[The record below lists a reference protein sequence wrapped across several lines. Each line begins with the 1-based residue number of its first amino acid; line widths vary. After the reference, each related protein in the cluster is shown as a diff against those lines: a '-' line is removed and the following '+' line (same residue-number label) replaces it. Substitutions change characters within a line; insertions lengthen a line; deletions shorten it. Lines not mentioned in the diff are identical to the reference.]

1 MTVRKSWI
9 VSILIIVGS
18 VFAFKYISKGKE
30 RIKKSNNSVEKVA
43 MYKVVKNE
51 QLPLI
56 VEASGQ
62 LKSKHTFDMYSEVT
76 GVLKASGKEFRTGNK
91 FRKGELMI
99 QIEDSEVKA
108 QLYSQRS
115 DFQNLITS
123 LLPDIKIEFPS
134 EFTKW
139 EDYLTSFE
147 IERSIKVLP
156 KLSSKKEKYFVSGKK
171 VFTQYYSIKNL
182 EARYAKYNLRAPFN
196 GIVTETSLK
205 PGGLVRS
212 GQKMGVFSNMDTF
225 ELEVSVKAS
234 DSEYVK
240 IGNHVNIS
248 SSDKKQSWDGKVV
261 RINGAIDLNSQ
272 TVSVFVET
280 KGKGLKA
287 GMYLDVEMESTPLD
301 HATLISRN
309 ILHNNTFVYLVKD
322 STLVE
327 FEINPVKF
335 NEKSVMVNNL
345 HEGDLLVQR
354 NISGS
359 FPGMKV
365 NPKQVK

>member
-9 VSILIIVGS
+9 IAVLVLIGT
-18 VFAFKYISKGKE
+18 VFAFKSISKGKQKV
-30 RIKKSNNSVEKVA
+30 KKSGKEVVKVA

-51 QLPLI
+51 KLPLI

-62 LKSKHTFDMYSEVT
+62 LKPKHTFDMYSEVT
-76 GVLKASGKEFRTGNK
+76 GVLKSGGKEFRTGTT

-99 QIEDSEVKA
+99 QIDDSEVKA
-108 QLYSQRS
+108 QLFSQRS

-134 EFTKW
+134 EFDKW
-139 EDYLTSFE
+139 EGYLTSFE
-147 IERSIKVLP
+147 IEGSIKSLP
-156 KLSSKKEKYFVSGKK
+156 EVSSKKEKYFVSGKK
-171 VFTQYYSIKNL
+171 IFTQYYSIKNL

-212 GQKMGVFSNMDTF
+212 GQKMGVFSNMNNF
-225 ELEVSVKAS
+225 ELEVSVKAG
-234 DSEYVK
+234 DITYVK
-240 IGNHVNIS
+240 IGDNVKIH
-248 SSDKKQSWDGKVV
+248 SSDKSKLWTGKVI

-272 TVSVFVET
+272 TVSVFIET

-287 GMYLDVEMESTPLD
+287 GMYLDVEMESTPVD
-301 HATLISRN
+301 HSVLLPRN

-327 FEINPVKF
+327 YEINAVKF

-345 HEGDLLVQR
+345 NDGDQLVMR
-354 NISGS
+354 NISGAFNS
-359 FPGMKV
+359 MEV
-365 NPKQVK
+365 NPKHIK

>member
-9 VSILIIVGS
+9 IAVLVLIGT
-18 VFAFKYISKGKE
+18 VFAFKYISKGKDSV
-30 RIKKSNNSVEKVA
+30 KKSGKGVVKVA

-51 QLPLI
+51 TLPLT

-62 LKSKHTFDMYSEVT
+62 LKPKHTFDMYSEVT
-76 GVLKASGKEFRTGNK
+76 GVLKSGKKEFRTGTK
-91 FRKGELMI
+91 FKKGELMI
-99 QIEDSEVKA
+99 RIDDSEVKA
-108 QLYSQRS
+108 QLFSQRS

-123 LLPDIKIEFPS
+123 LLSDIKIEFPS
-134 EFTKW
+134 EFKKW
-139 EDYLTSFE
+139 ESYLHGFE
-147 IERSIKVLP
+147 IERSITPLP
-156 KLSSKKEKYFVSGKK
+156 KLSTKKEKYFVSGKK
-171 VFTQYYSIKNL
+171 IFTQYYSIKNL

-196 GIVTETSLK
+196 GIVTETSLR

-212 GQKMGVFSNMDTF
+212 GQKMGVFSNMDAF

-234 DSEYVK
+234 DAGYVNV
-240 IGNHVNIS
+240 GNEVNIV
-248 SSDKKQSWDGKVV
+248 SSDKKQNWKGKIV

-287 GMYLDVEMESTPLD
+287 GMYLDVVMKSTPINNAVL
-301 HATLISRN
+301 LPRN
-309 ILHNNTFVYLVKD
+309 ILHNNTYVYLIKD

-327 FEINPVKF
+327 HEINPVKF

-345 HEGDLLVQR
+345 HEGDLLVSR

>member
-9 VSILIIVGS
+9 IAILIIVGT
-18 VFAFKYISKGKE
+18 VFAFKFISNGKQKVKKTGKE
-30 RIKKSNNSVEKVA
+30 VVKVA
-43 MYKVVKNE
+43 LYKVVKN
-51 QLPLI
+51 QKLPLV

-62 LKSKHTFDMYSEVT
+62 LKPKHTFDMYSEAT
-76 GVLKASGKEFRTGNK
+76 GVLKASRKEFRTGTK

-99 QIEDSEVKA
+99 QIDDSEVKA

-123 LLPDIKIEFPS
+123 LLPDIKIEFPN
-134 EFTKW
+134 EFNKW
-139 EDYLTSFE
+139 ENYLTKFE
-147 IERSIKVLP
+147 IERSIKPLP
-156 KLSSKKEKYFVSGKK
+156 KVSTKKEKYFVSGKK

-196 GIVTETSLK
+196 GVVTETSLK

-212 GQKMGVFSNMDTF
+212 GQKMGVFSNMDNY

-234 DSEYVK
+234 D
-240 IGNHVNIS
+240 IGYVNIGDKVKMY
-248 SSDKKQSWDGKVV
+248 SSDNSHVWEGKVV
-261 RINGAIDLNSQ
+261 RINGAIDLNTQ
-272 TVSVFVET
+272 TVSVFVEAN
-280 KGKGLKA
+280 GEGLKA
-287 GMYLDVEMESTPLD
+287 GMYLDVQLESLPVNHSVL
-301 HATLISRN
+301 LPRN

-327 FEINPVKF
+327 FEIHPVKF
-335 NEKSVMVNNL
+335 NEKSVMIDNI
-345 HEGDLLVQR
+345 EDGELLVSR
-354 NISGS
+354 NISGA

-365 NPKQVK
+365 NPKELK

>member
-1 MTVRKSWI
+1 
-9 VSILIIVGS
+9 
-18 VFAFKYISKGKE
+18 
-30 RIKKSNNSVEKVA
+30 